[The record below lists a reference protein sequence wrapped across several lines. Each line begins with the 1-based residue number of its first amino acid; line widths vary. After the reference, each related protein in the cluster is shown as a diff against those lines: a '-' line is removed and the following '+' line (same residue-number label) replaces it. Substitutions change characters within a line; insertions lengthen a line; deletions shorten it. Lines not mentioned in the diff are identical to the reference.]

1 MTDGPTV
8 TRLAEASIMDLA
20 GRNLDGFRLWRSV
33 LLVG

>member
-1 MTDGPTV
+1 MTDGLSDKT
-8 TRLAEASIMDLA
+8 AAASIMDSA